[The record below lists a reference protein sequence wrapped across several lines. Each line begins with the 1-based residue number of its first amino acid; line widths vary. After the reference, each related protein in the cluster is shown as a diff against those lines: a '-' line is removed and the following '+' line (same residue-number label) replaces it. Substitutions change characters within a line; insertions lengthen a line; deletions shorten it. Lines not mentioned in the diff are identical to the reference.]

1 MFNYLVYTNH
11 LLIVIY
17 SFLNHILLYLAYQ
30 IKIILH
36 EIKVLG
42 NLHPINFL
50 LLFILLILVVNSQTI
65 LMGKILVQL
74 LVVKVQVKQINLKKS
89 QVKLFHFFRIQ
100 INLTSLHYFKQL
112 LPYLK
117 IKICLKILTY
127 FLKYRFFSQVFLHL
141 FIVCQL
147 YLINL
152 FQFLINFKQ
161 IISMYVKFL
170 IYYSQ
175 QILLFNS

>member
-1 MFNYLVYTNH
+1 MFNYLAYTNH
-11 LLIVIY
+11 LLFVIY
-17 SFLNHILLYLAYQ
+17 SFLNHIWLYLAYQ

-36 EIKVLG
+36 EIKVLV

-50 LLFILLILVVNSQTI
+50 SFILLILVVNSQTI

-100 INLTSLHYFKQL
+100 INLTSLHCFKQL
-112 LPYLK
+112 LPCLK
-117 IKICLKILTY
+117 IKICLKISAY
-127 FLKYRFFSQVFLHL
+127 FLKYRFFSQVFLYL
-141 FIVCQL
+141 FIVGLL

-170 IYYSQ
+170 IYYSW